1 VLITGASRGLGL
13 EVAKILSARGDF
25 VILNGRDAKRLATA
39 QLSLGKTQQGQSAV
53 FAADVAEPGYAQK
66 LAKVLQKNHIAHL
79 DCVIHNAGINHMGS
93 IVETQPANA
102 EQTFHI
108 NACSVINLIK
118 ATEPYLSKADQP
130 RFVLVSSLMKYFPMP
145 GRSVYAASKAA
156 AEQFAQAW
164 QLELKA
170 QKSAIRVQ
178 IFRPA
183 GIETDFHHNTPTDGS
198 APRSDISRMS
208 AEQVAKYLAD
218 FTVSA
223 HSELAPGLM
232 NKIVAFVARHFPR
245 VTQHILLRRYKKH
258 A

>member
-1 VLITGASRGLGL
+1 MLITGASRGLGF
-13 EVAKILSARGDF
+13 EVAKILIGRGDF
-25 VILNGRDAKRLATA
+25 VILNGRDARRLAEA
-39 QLSLGKTQQGQSAV
+39 QAALGNLRKVQSAV
-53 FAADVAEPGYAQK
+53 LSADVAESAYASKLSKLMQK
-66 LAKVLQKNHIAHL
+66 HHLSSL

-93 IVETQPANA
+93 IAETKPANA

-118 ATEPYLSKADQP
+118 ATQPYLAQGHRA

-156 AEQFAQAW
+156 AEQFALAW
-164 QLELKA
+164 QLELQAA
-170 QKSAIRVQ
+170 QSPIRVQ

-183 GIETDFHHNTPTDGS
+183 GIETDFHSNTPTDGN

-208 AEQVAKYLAD
+208 AEKVAEYLAD
-218 FTVSA
+218 FTESSR
-223 HSELAPGLM
+223 SELAPGLK

-245 VTQHILLRRYKKH
+245 VTRAILLRRYKKH
-258 A
+258 I